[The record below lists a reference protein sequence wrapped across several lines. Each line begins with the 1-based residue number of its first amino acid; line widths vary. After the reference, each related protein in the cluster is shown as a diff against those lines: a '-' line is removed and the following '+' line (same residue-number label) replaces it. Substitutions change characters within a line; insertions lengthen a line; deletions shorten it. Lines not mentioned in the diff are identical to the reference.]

1 MNTILTFFFLGVA
14 TLAHVNGQNAPT
26 VQADGADITI
36 EAGDGG
42 EITLSQPG
50 SPPVRTTVTALLD
63 TIATLS
69 SDMQNLKDE
78 LATLKGETMTNVTG
92 LQQSLKEEQA
102 ARSGSDSSN
111 LDALED
117 TKGNLESMIATN
129 KEDVERNSAQITSSI
144 EGLDADLTTLS
155 ASFDEFANNAAPT
168 LTTCKPMGEIRN
180 SLLHKSVTTV
190 PHVVGFQVTVP
201 CKPGYFSSGVP
212 SLTCFSSGKYCA
224 SAKWPEES
232 CDTDE
237 ASKAKCTECNDTQ
250 NCNTCDSQ
258 GDCTECKSD
267 KMAIY
272 GGFCKEPATSCKA
285 LYNSNLID
293 EGVTDVALQTP
304 KGGKMV
310 KATCVVENGNV
321 HTHVRCDGLTGGRGC
336 RDHISVRA
344 DNTCTDAG
352 YFVTPFRNQK
362 HYAAAFKAWG
372 KDLILKYYRTVG
384 GVYHAEIGR
393 NWAKGTYSQCT
404 PFASTSSCA
413 NGFQSV
419 DGGAWWITDRKNR
432 AEPSGDYNAL
442 EYLESKF
449 QNSLYQDNEIV
460 SDDELAQ
467 VGFSRFNDNLA
478 YQVKSG
484 EYYMCGLAEY

>member
-1 MNTILTFFFLGVA
+1 
-14 TLAHVNGQNAPT
+14 
-26 VQADGADITI
+26 
-36 EAGDGG
+36 
-42 EITLSQPG
+42 
-50 SPPVRTTVTALLD
+50 
-63 TIATLS
+63 
-69 SDMQNLKDE
+69 
-78 LATLKGETMTNVTG
+78 
-92 LQQSLKEEQA
+92 
-102 ARSGSDSSN
+102 
-111 LDALED
+111 
-117 TKGNLESMIATN
+117 
-129 KEDVERNSAQITSSI
+129 
-144 EGLDADLTTLS
+144 
-155 ASFDEFANNAAPT
+155 
-168 LTTCKPMGEIRN
+168 
-180 SLLHKSVTTV
+180 
-190 PHVVGFQVTVP
+190 
-201 CKPGYFSSGVP
+201 
-212 SLTCFSSGKYCA
+212 
-224 SAKWPEES
+224 
-232 CDTDE
+232 
-237 ASKAKCTECNDTQ
+237 
-250 NCNTCDSQ
+250 
-258 GDCTECKSD
+258 
-267 KMAIY
+267 MAIY
-272 GGFCKEPATSCKA
+272 GGFCKEPVTSCKA

-304 KGGKMV
+304 KGGMMV

-384 GVYHAEIGR
+384 GVYHAGNGR
-393 NWAKGTYSQCT
+393 NWARGTYSQCT

-432 AEPSGDYNAL
+432 GEPSGDYNVSNSATICFPKENCFFFFSLKRPRGERMNAMCITTMFLFLFLCRGFIFILLAL
-442 EYLESKF
+442 PPFFKAFNTRVSSILCIPTVTARTHFFASCLLSKKKALDYLETRALNNG
-449 QNSLYQDNEIV
+449 QNEIV

-467 VGFSRFNDNLA
+467 VGFSQVNDNTA